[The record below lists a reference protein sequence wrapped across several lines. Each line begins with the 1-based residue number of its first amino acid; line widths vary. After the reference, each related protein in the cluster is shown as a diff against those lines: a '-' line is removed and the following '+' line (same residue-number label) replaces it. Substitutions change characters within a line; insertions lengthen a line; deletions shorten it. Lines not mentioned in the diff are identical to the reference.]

1 MDMTLDKVEADVA
14 MMNSDQKLSW
24 LCTRTF
30 SMSQDVMQLLV
41 DVDYLKKNRHC
52 PNHAENE
59 RKIRELAKGNR
70 RAIIAIAAIVL
81 GLVGAG
87 VIPFDVLAKILSL
100 IGA

>member
-1 MDMTLDKVEADVA
+1 MTHEDVEATVA
-14 MMNSDQKLSW
+14 TMSGDQKLSW
-24 LCTRTF
+24 LCTRVF
-30 SMSQDVMQLLV
+30 GISQDVSQLIL
-41 DVDYLKKNRHC
+41 DVDYLKANRHC

-87 VIPFDVLAKILSL
+87 VIPVDMLAKLFTI
-100 IGA
+100 IGG